1 MERYKK
7 CKKSVN
13 KSAHARNKRMAGME
27 NLPLPDEIVLKIL
40 GYLDLGDLKKCAR
53 VSKRLNN
60 ICKDRSLRCIRLRYI
75 SSLPVMK
82 KLTVKYQKSILAVL
96 IDMPEVTEVILR
108 NPSNSLE
115 TRNYRVRTEDPQE
128 HKKAAL
134 HFRIFRKKQLVLQ
147 FFYLNLYTNND
158 PYLWTRL

>member
-1 MERYKK
+1 MARYKK

-13 KSAHARNKRMAGME
+13 KSAHARNKCMAGME

-60 ICKDRSLRCIRLRYI
+60 ICKDDSLRHIWLRYI
-75 SSLPVMK
+75 SSMPVMK
-82 KLTVKYQKSILAVL
+82 KLTVKDHNSILDIL
-96 IDMPEVTEVILR
+96 IANPEVKEVIWKNR
-108 NPSNSLE
+108 SNSLE
-115 TRNYRVRTEDPQE
+115 TRNKRVRTEDPRE